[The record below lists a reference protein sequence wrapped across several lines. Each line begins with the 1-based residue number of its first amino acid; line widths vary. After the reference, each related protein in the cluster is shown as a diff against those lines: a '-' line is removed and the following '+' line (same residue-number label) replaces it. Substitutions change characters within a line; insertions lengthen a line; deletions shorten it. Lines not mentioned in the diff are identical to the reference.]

1 MFARPQPS
9 HREAYPTPAPQGEQ
23 IFAFELPCSLRT
35 FWLAFWAEDAY
46 FRRFLAEKL
55 QDVDIS
61 IDTWEH
67 NADGGSGGSGKLG
80 PGPTLSR
87 RLEMSHPIKVSFP
100 GTPSH
105 ARCHR
110 TQMAKISRDE
120 TSAPRALSL
129 VETQEVTGIPYS
141 DYFSV
146 ETSWTV
152 TEAKSDAPGATGT
165 AVCMVTIHLQIHFCK
180 STWLK
185 GTISANTTAE
195 SKESAQLWS
204 DAALEW
210 LQSHDHPTSAKG
222 VCCSRDLACSPSPGR
237 NPSP

>member
-1 MFARPQPS
+1 
-9 HREAYPTPAPQGEQ
+9 
-23 IFAFELPCSLRT
+23 
-35 FWLAFWAEDAY
+35 
-46 FRRFLAEKL
+46 
-55 QDVDIS
+55 
-61 IDTWEH
+61 
-67 NADGGSGGSGKLG
+67 
-80 PGPTLSR
+80 
-87 RLEMSHPIKVSFP
+87 MSHPIKVSFP

-110 TQMAKISRDE
+110 TQTAKISRDE

-180 STWLK
+180 V
-185 GTISANTTAE
+185 G
-195 SKESAQLWS
+195 AQRRNVQTQCDPIYTRAPPL
-204 DAALEW
+204 
-210 LQSHDHPTSAKG
+210 
-222 VCCSRDLACSPSPGR
+222 SRPAPFL
-237 NPSP
+237 